1 MKMKVLAGAF
11 MLSANVLFGQTVWNL
26 DKAHTEIQFNVQH
39 LVISEVSGKFKEFD
53 GQVTSSSEDFD
64 GSEIHFKAMV
74 NSINT
79 DSEQRDGHLKSD
91 DFFNAEKYPELHVK
105 GKLVK
110 NGSGYVLKGEMTI
123 RDVTKPIAFDVK
135 YNGTVTDPW
144 GNTKAGFKINGSID
158 RFDYGLKWNTLM
170 EAGGAVV
177 DEEIN
182 IVCNVELQKQV

>member
-11 MLSANVLFGQTVWNL
+11 MLTANVLFGQTVWNL

-53 GQVTSSSEDFD
+53 GKVTSSSEDFD

-105 GKLVK
+105 GKLEK

-158 RFDYGLKWNTLM
+158 RFDYNLKWNALM

>member
-1 MKMKVLAGAF
+1 MYKTKRGLR
-11 MLSANVLFGQTVWNL
+11 NL
-26 DKAHTEIQFNVQH
+26 LPSLYIF
-39 LVISEVSGKFKEFD
+39 
-53 GQVTSSSEDFD
+53 
-64 GSEIHFKAMV
+64 
-74 NSINT
+74 
-79 DSEQRDGHLKSD
+79 LKSD
-91 DFFNAEKYPELHVK
+91 DFFNAEQYPELHVK

-123 RDVTKPIAFDVK
+123 RDVTKPIVFDVN

-158 RFDYGLKWNTLM
+158 RFDYDLKWNALM

-177 DEEIN
+177 DKDIN